1 MIRGRSSRY
10 QRPGAKQMRERS
22 STLHRHLATAPM
34 LLLAVLLALLAGC
47 GDDDETEPTVDA
59 TTSLPTGTLS
69 KSELAAEADSL
80 CTDATERILATAE
93 APSFS
98 PEGPTP
104 EEIEASAAFWE
115 ATAAEGEVLIDQL
128 SQLEPPPSEKQRWEE
143 YLDKLESGTVDY
155 ATALLEPAQAGDPES
170 FFQTAVD
177 EQRKLSELA
186 RASSELGLKVCGARD
201 VPSSP

>member
-1 MIRGRSSRY
+1 M
-10 QRPGAKQMRERS
+10 RPLRDSPLPRA
-22 STLHRHLATAPM
+22 ATA
-34 LLLAVLLALLAGC
+34 LLAAAALALLNGC
-47 GDDDETEPTVDA
+47 GGDDETEPTVDA
-59 TTSLPTGTLS
+59 TTSLPTETLS
-69 KSELAAEADSL
+69 KSELATEADAL

-104 EEIEASAAFWE
+104 EEIEASAPFWE

-128 SQLEPPPSEKQRWEE
+128 SQLEPPRSEERRWEE

-155 ATALLEPAQAGDPES
+155 ANALLEPALAGDPEA
-170 FFQTAVD
+170 FFQAAVD

-186 RASSELGLKVCGARD
+186 RASNELGLKVCGARD
-201 VPSSP
+201 APSSP